1 MAVRIVLADKE
12 PIGKALRRFKKLL
25 EYTGQSYEMRRRKE
39 FHKPSQERR
48 SKDFKKQFKARRATL
63 LAQIAGEQ
71 PVASVAE
78 AQMAFWKKT
87 GKP

>member
-1 MAVRIVLADKE
+1 MVVRIVLADKE

-25 EYTGQSYEMRRRKE
+25 EQTGQSYEMRRRGVFLKS
-39 FHKPSQERR
+39 SQELW
-48 SKDFKKQFKARRATL
+48 SKDFKKRFKARRATL
-63 LAQIAGEQ
+63 IAQVAGKQ

-78 AQMAFWKKT
+78 AQIAFWKKT